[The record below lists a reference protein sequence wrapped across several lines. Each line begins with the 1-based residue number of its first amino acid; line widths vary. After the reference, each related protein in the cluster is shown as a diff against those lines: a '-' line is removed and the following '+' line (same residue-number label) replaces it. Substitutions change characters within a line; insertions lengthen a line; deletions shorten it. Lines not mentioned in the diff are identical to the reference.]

1 MITITVKIE
10 TMGEGVQLAVS
21 SEAQNPAE
29 AEKAIAH
36 IINTGLVHATTF
48 ISERCKESF
57 LIGGK
62 NIPSKI
68 HDVTSPRESDPR
80 MN

>member
-10 TMGEGVQLAVS
+10 TLGEGIQLAVS
-21 SEAQNPAE
+21 SEAQDAGA

-48 ISERCKESF
+48 ISERCQDAF
-57 LIGGK
+57 LIGG
-62 NIPSKI
+62 NNVPHEI
-68 HDVTSPRESDPR
+68 HEATSPPKINSRK
-80 MN
+80 N

>member
-10 TMGEGVQLAVS
+10 KFGEGVQLAVS
-21 SEAQNPAE
+21 SEAQDAAD

-48 ISERCKESF
+48 ISERCKDSF
-57 LIGGK
+57 LVGGK
-62 NIPSKI
+62 NIPPE
-68 HDVTSPRESDPR
+68 VLNAASDKEPKHQL
-80 MN
+80 N